1 MEHEVTP
8 EEAAKK
14 QLMSVAEEFV
24 EFIVAAAAVPQP
36 PPTATAVIWNASQP
50 IWLKKRLRISVRSTK
65 R

>member
-24 EFIVAAAAVPQP
+24 EFIVARRSGSP
-36 PPTATAVIWNASQP
+36 ATADSYGRNASQP

>member
-14 QLMSVAEEFV
+14 QLMSVADEFV
-24 EFIVAAAAVPQP
+24 EFIVARRSGSP
-36 PPTATAVIWNASQP
+36 ATADATAAIWNASRP